1 MKIAIFENDTV
12 MQKDVDISILSD
24 LGNAKFYDFS
34 QGQDLV
40 DKIGDSE
47 AILLNKSPLP
57 RETLEKCPNLKYIGL
72 FSTGF
77 NTVDLEYASSRGIV
91 VSNVPDY
98 ASNAVVQHVFAL
110 ILNQFSRVA
119 DYSKSVD
126 DGDWIRSKSFCYT
139 HVPTFEL
146 SGCTIG
152 IIGFGSIG
160 KKVAEVAKSFGM
172 NVIAYTRT
180 VPENAVGVEFV
191 SLDELISRSDI
202 VTIHCPLTPK
212 TEKLINADTLAKM
225 KPSAMLINTSR
236 GGVID
241 EQALAYALNNDII
254 AAAGLDVLTHEPM
267 LAENPLFRAKNCV
280 ITPHIA
286 WAPQQTRERLVN
298 LAAENFLAWKN
309 GSPINIVNEKL

>member
-24 LGNAKFYDFS
+24 LGNAKFCDFS

-98 ASNAVVQHVFAL
+98 ASNAVVQHAFAL

-119 DYSKSVD
+119 DYSKSVN

-146 SGCTIG
+146 SGRTIG

-191 SLDELISRSDI
+191 SLDELILRSDI

-254 AAAGLDVLTHEPM
+254 AAACLDVLTHEPM